1 MFSVCVCGVSIV
13 YTDTKYH
20 FRLCVRKWKTFKC
33 DSNLCS
39 MLLMLW
45 GRIEMERLRENTHNF
60 KMTWRR
66 KQNAYS
72 DRNALC
78 ECVYFAVMAFGSVKC
93 FLLLRFV
100 YNVQFYT
107 TKEKES
113 KKKNPTGMEYLV
125 PKKRNP
131 ETLSLIFRFCERFR
145 QIIWFPFNEQTN
157 PSFCHLITP
166 PPPQEHCKYFTIY
179 ITIKSLVRMRMF
191 RLFVLF
197 SFGHKHTH
205 LWCCLVS
212 LLFSSYSREH
222 PVHDKSNLNIH
233 KYRYSVWIWQTE
245 WNRSYDFFLWL
256 LSNRWNERK
265 KEIRDLFAQSLQP
278 ALIC

>member
-1 MFSVCVCGVSIV
+1 MPFSFHYLSLGTRSLCVCVCGVSIV

-166 PPPQEHCKYFTIY
+166 PLPPRTLQILYYLHHHKIARSNANVSFIRFVFLRSQTH
-179 ITIKSLVRMRMF
+179 TFMM
-191 RLFVLF
+191 LFGF
-197 SFGHKHTH
+197 A
-205 LWCCLVS
+205 S
-212 LLFSSYSREH
+212 LLFVFQRASSSR
-222 PVHDKSNLNIH
+222 
-233 KYRYSVWIWQTE
+233 
-245 WNRSYDFFLWL
+245 
-256 LSNRWNERK
+256 
-265 KEIRDLFAQSLQP
+265 
-278 ALIC
+278 